1 MKMKGEKS
9 TMWVHNVGS
18 TEICMIHAMILV
30 RFAEKVLVLIFIDL
44 ARIQDMNCARI
55 GKKNL
60 ADYLP
65 DLARILQA
73 S

>member
-9 TMWVHNVGS
+9 TMWVACIH